1 MKFMKTAAVL
11 AAAVLAVSYFP
22 IKNHFTNAETTD
34 DEAEIIDA
42 MITGYE
48 GDADDPQT
56 FRVITA
62 DTQPSQPVARSGGQK
77 ASALTHNEKFS
88 DCVMMDGID
97 VSKHNIVNKGPI
109 DWNAVKADGIDFAI
123 ARIGYRGYD
132 GGKISADGYFD
143 ENVQGALN
151 AGLDVGA
158 YFFTQAITVQEA
170 IEEANYCISC
180 LKPYNIKL
188 PVYFDVEKTENAGA
202 NGRLNRSGLSIAQRT
217 AIAEAFCETIE
228 AAGYDAGIYSS
239 KNYYLTYL
247 DPDYLSTKYHMWLAN
262 YASVTYYKGDYHIWQ
277 YSDGGTVNGIT
288 GNVDMNVLYSKKVDF
303 AETSLII
310 ESPDTPVQP
319 TVTGEGVLSF
329 SSSDP
334 SVATVDASGTIT
346 GISSGTSVI
355 TVTSDNGSVDTLTV
369 TVDFPTYTGLKYNG
383 MIFNSVGESTIVCR
397 GEMMLTTSDVSVVS
411 VAEDGSATA
420 VGKGRATLTAEDAD
434 GNVYTCNVLVS
445 DSEPISGDCNL
456 DGVINAIDA
465 VYILDLASQLGLDG
479 AETNFSDAY
488 LNLYDFNGDG
498 IINSLDASDVLVKS
512 AYAGVGIDYQV
523 K

>member
-22 IKNHFTNAETTD
+22 IKNHFTSAETTE
-34 DEAEIIDA
+34 DEAEIVDA

-48 GDADDPQT
+48 GNADDPQT

-62 DTQPSQPVARSGGQK
+62 ETKASQPVARSGGQK
-77 ASALTHNEKFS
+77 ASALTHNSKFS

-97 VSKHNIVNKGPI
+97 VSKYNWGKGNI

-123 ARIGYRGYD
+123 ARVGYRGYD
-132 GGKISADGYFD
+132 GGQIAPDGYLD
-143 ENVQGALN
+143 ENIQGALD

-170 IEEANYCISC
+170 IDEANYCISR
-180 LKPYNIKL
+180 LKDYNIKL
-188 PVYFDVEKTENAGA
+188 PIYFDVEKTEGNGV
-202 NGRLNRSGLSIAQRT
+202 NGRLNTSGLSIAKRT
-217 AIAEAFCETIE
+217 AIAEAFCQTIVD
-228 AAGYDAGIYSS
+228 AGYEAGIYSS
-239 KNYYLTYL
+239 KSYFLTYL
-247 DPDYLSTKYHMWLAN
+247 DPDYLSSKYKIWLAHYIDETN
-262 YASVTYYKGDYHIWQ
+262 YKGDYHMWQ
-277 YSDGGTVNGIT
+277 YTSSGTVNGIV
-288 GNVDMNVLYSKKVDF
+288 GNVDMNVLYSRKVDF
-303 AETSLII
+303 AESSVII
-310 ESPDTPVQP
+310 ESPDVPVQP
-319 TVTGEGVLSF
+319 TVTGEGALSF
-329 SSSDP
+329 SSSDT
-334 SVATVDASGTIT
+334 SVATVDASGVIT
-346 GISSGTSVI
+346 GISSGTSII

-383 MIFNSVGESTIVCR
+383 MVFNSIGERAIVCR
-397 GEMMLTTSDVSVVS
+397 GEMMLTTSDVSVIS

-420 VGKGRATLTAEDAD
+420 VGTGRATLTAEDND

-445 DSEPISGDCNL
+445 DSNPVSGDCNL

-465 VYILDLASQLGLDG
+465 VYILDLASQLGVGNDEL
-479 AETNFSDAY
+479 NFSDNY

-498 IINSLDASDVLVKS
+498 AINSLDASDVLIKS